1 MSQRSWKLDRRTW
14 LRGAGVACALPYLEA
29 MSWATPLAAKAT
41 SAGTKPRK
49 RMCFLYFPNGVSLPL
64 ALGQRNNKADPT
76 QTDWNWFPEGQG
88 RECKFTKVLEP
99 FEPVRDELTVLG
111 GFSHP
116 KSRKLLGHLAGDT
129 WLTGGDLRGSQY
141 LNSISADQVAARHL
155 GQFTRY
161 PSLTFSTDGG
171 IGYKSRIATL
181 SFADGGRPIPAEHSQ
196 RAIFER
202 YFSPNGGG
210 TTEQRRQGLARGKK
224 IVDLVLED
232 ANSVHRQLGKR
243 DREKLDEYLTSL
255 SDVEGQIE
263 RNEAWLD
270 VPMTEVDASNLD
282 FEVAANVDPQGYIRT
297 MMDLMVLAF
306 QTDVTRVITYMIA
319 REDGMGFGEN
329 FPRLALG
336 FKNGHH
342 GISHDKTTGHWVEW
356 GSYDRW
362 LASQAAYFVDR
373 LRSVED
379 EHGPVLQ
386 NTLVLYGSACSS
398 THNARNYPLVLAGGQ
413 QMGVEHQGYHQM
425 PEETPMSNLLLTLL
439 NLAGVEVKQFSD
451 SDADVRDLLVPA

>member
-1 MSQRSWKLDRRTW
+1 MNQRSWQLNRRTW
-14 LRGAGVACALPYLEA
+14 LRGAGVACVLPYLEA
-29 MSWATPLAAKAT
+29 MSWALPLTAKSKSSDAAQ
-41 SAGTKPRK
+41 RK
-49 RMCFLYFPNGVSLPL
+49 RLCFLYFPNGVSLPPKKNEL
-64 ALGQRNNKADPT
+64 HK
-76 QTDWNWFPEGQG
+76 DWNWFPAGKG
-88 RECKFTKVLEP
+88 TKCRFTKVLEP
-99 FEPVRDELTVLG
+99 FQPVRGELSVLG

-116 KSRKLLGHLAGDT
+116 KSRRLLGHLAGDT

-155 GQFTRY
+155 GHFTRY

-171 IGYKSRIATL
+171 IGFKSRISTL

-202 YFSPNGGG
+202 YFSPSGGA

-224 IVDLVLED
+224 IVDLVMED
-232 ANSVHRQLGKR
+232 ANSVHRRIGKR
-243 DREKLDEYLTSL
+243 DRQKLEEYLTSL

-263 RNEAWLD
+263 RNETWLNIPMPD
-270 VPMTEVDASNLD
+270 VDSSNLD
-282 FEVAANVDPQGYIRT
+282 FKVSADVDPQGYIRT
-297 MMDLMVLAF
+297 MLDLMALAF
-306 QTDVTRVITYMIA
+306 QTDLTRVITYMIA
-319 REDGMGFGEN
+319 RENGKGFGEN
-329 FPRLALG
+329 FPQLALG
-336 FKNGHH
+336 INKGHH
-342 GISHDKTTGHWVEW
+342 KISHDKTTGHWAEW

-362 LASQAAYFVDR
+362 LSSQAAYFIER

-398 THNARNYPLVLAGGQ
+398 THNATNYPLVLAGGQ
-413 QMGVEHQGYHQM
+413 QMGVEHRGYHKM

-439 NLAGVEVKQFSD
+439 NLAGVEIKQFSD
-451 SDADVRDLLVPA
+451 SDADMRELLVPT